1 MLSVQNFKAH
11 RNYPSSLRKRLRS
24 EVANGQ
30 RLDAQME
37 KLHPPLGRRRDV
49 GDLPPMRGSE
59 RLLKIYN
66 ISAFPPC
73 APIYIYIVEIHAH
86 WTIHAIVPLRAE
98 HGKCGNGRETA
109 GYCPG
114 GIIMWGNVR
123 YCVAAPYCVTSLN
136 NVDAD
141 CAAAAWGGCGGE
153 WTMANQLYVK
163 SFQSSSSS
171 SSRPSPSSTLSSS
184 SSTRSGP

>member
-1 MLSVQNFKAH
+1 MT
-11 RNYPSSLRKRLRS
+11 SLQCG
-24 EVANGQ
+24 GQ
-30 RLDAQME
+30 
-37 KLHPPLGRRRDV
+37 
-49 GDLPPMRGSE
+49 SC
-59 RLLKIYN
+59 LLKIYN

-86 WTIHAIVPLRAE
+86 WTLQAIVPLRAE

-141 CAAAAWGGCGGE
+141 CAAAAWGG

-163 SFQSSSSS
+163 SFQSLSSSS
-171 SSRPSPSSTLSSS
+171 SSKLSPSSSLSSS
-184 SSTRSGP
+184 SSTKSGQ